1 MVTNI
6 IQCSNEISFYEQ
18 YLGLLYV
25 LYLFAEILEA
35 FSTPPVHDMT
45 TVFTTTQI
53 NTISSTTDGQQFSR
67 CTTTHDMSSV
77 SSVKHTATSV
87 NITQQ
92 SQSECLYS
100 DNTSIII
107 AIII

>member
-1 MVTNI
+1 
-6 IQCSNEISFYEQ
+6 
-18 YLGLLYV
+18 
-25 LYLFAEILEA
+25 
-35 FSTPPVHDMT
+35 MT

-77 SSVKHTATSV
+77 SSEKYTAASV

-92 SQSECLYS
+92 SQSEYVYS
-100 DNTSIII
+100 DYTSIII
-107 AIII
+107 LIII

>member
-6 IQCSNEISFYEQ
+6 IQCSNEISCYEQ
-18 YLGLLYV
+18 YLGLLHV
-25 LYLFAEILEA
+25 FYLFAEILEA

-53 NTISSTTDGQQFSR
+53 NTISTTDGHQFSR
-67 CTTTHDMSSV
+67 CTATHDMSSV
-77 SSVKHTATSV
+77 SSVKHTAASV

-107 AIII
+107 AIVI